1 VKGSDQPPRNAKK
14 GIVKKTVKATAFTSE
29 FVAKVGRQINDRW
42 PNLGGQLAS
51 LLRLSR
57 EKIDDLYSYAA
68 QTMSEHKEAFDDRRA
83 ARKAQERIETRATP
97 EAAPGRRAARARTAN
112 GSVVTPR
119 PKRTPSTSNPS
130 SSKSRS

>member
-14 GIVKKTVKATAFTSE
+14 GVVKKTVKATAFTSE
-29 FVAKVGRQINDRW
+29 FVTKIGRQINDRW

-51 LLRLSR
+51 LLRVSR
-57 EKIDDLYSYAA
+57 ERIDDLYSSAA
-68 QTMSEHKEAFDDRRA
+68 QAMSEQKEAFDDHRA

-97 EAAPGRRAARARTAN
+97 QAALGRRSARARKVN
-112 GSVVTPR
+112 GSVIPPQ
-119 PKRTPSTSNPS
+119 PKRSPSSSKSS